1 MGMKIQKVAENA
13 ANFYRALTS
22 PIRLM
27 PDFLIIGAQKGGTTS
42 LYYYLVEHPYIG
54 QSSTKELHYFEN
66 KYQRGLWWYKA
77 HFPTSVEKY
86 YVESRYKETFITG
99 EASPSYLS
107 HPHAPGRAAKLLPHA
122 KLIVLLRNPV
132 DRAYSQ
138 YRHNIGLGFEKLSFE
153 DAIISQEERTTIEK
167 EKLLANEYHPSY
179 TYKRYAYLERGI
191 YADQL
196 KAWFK
201 YFPREQMLILRSE
214 DFFADPAS
222 VCAQTLEFLHVPPMR
237 IAALEKEYIQYNK
250 SKDTTSSQMSPQ
262 MRKYLIDYYQPH
274 NVRLYELLGRDF
286 AWDGA

>member
-1 MGMKIQKVAENA
+1 MGMTIQKVAENA

-27 PDFLIIGAQKGGTTS
+27 PDFLIIGAQKSGTTS

-54 QSSTKELHYFEN
+54 QSSTKEVHYF
-66 KYQRGLWWYKA
+66 
-77 HFPTSVEKY
+77 
-86 YVESRYKETFITG
+86 ESRYKETFITG

-107 HPHAPGRAAKLLPHA
+107 HPHAPGRAAKLLPQA

-132 DRAYSQ
+132 GRAYSQ

-153 DAIISQEERTTIEK
+153 DAIASQEERTKTEK
-167 EKLLANEYHPSY
+167 EKLLANEYHSSHIY
-179 TYKRYAYLERGI
+179 NRYAYLERGI

-196 KAWFK
+196 EAWFK

-214 DFFADPAS
+214 DFFADPAP
-222 VCAQTLEFLHVPPMR
+222 VCAQTLDFLHVPPMR
-237 IAALEKEYIQYNK
+237 IAALEKEYKQYNK

-274 NVRLYELLGRDF
+274 NVR
-286 AWDGA
+286 